1 MTPRYWYLASA
12 AVLVLLIAAGVDLA
26 VVSGRHSRHAALPS
40 PHAPATTVAPSLPPT
55 STPAPASST
64 ARVPR
69 LHADTVQ
76 IPVQHV
82 RAPIDVCQI
91 VQGGLEPP
99 TNVHR
104 TCYWAG
110 GAAVGAAQGTTVLT
124 GHINYAGQGTG
135 AFGNLAG
142 LRAGQLVYTA
152 GADGTVTR
160 WRIARVKHRPKTKG
174 VDTAAFAGRS
184 GPRRLY
190 LISCGGAF
198 DATELSYVDN
208 IYVLAT
214 PVSP

>member
-1 MTPRYWYLASA
+1 MITPRTWYLAAA
-12 AVLVLLIAAGVDLA
+12 AVLATLVVAAADLA
-26 VVSGRHSRHAALPS
+26 VVAGRTPSRPAAVSSPPS
-40 PHAPATTVAPSLPPT
+40 PAPSPARTPTPTPSPTATATPLPKLR
-55 STPAPASST
+55 AN
-64 ARVPR
+64 
-69 LHADTVQ
+69 TVL
-76 IPVQHV
+76 IPSQHV

-99 TNVHR
+99 VNVHR
-104 TCYWAG
+104 TCSWAG
-110 GAAVGAAQGTTVLT
+110 GAAVGAARGTTVLT

-135 AFGNLAG
+135 AFGTLAG

-160 WRIARVKHRPKTKG
+160 WRIVRVRHRPKTKG
-174 VDTAAFAGRS
+174 VDTAAFAGRE

-198 DATELSYVDN
+198 DPNELSYVDN